1 MPISFDDVI
10 SIMKDIAAQLSSNTD
25 TYEQCNIRFERSA
38 SLVLLAVDVL
48 NPLFEI
54 IELTVSKKVDDK
66 KISWF
71 INGEPVEETCIT
83 YGNLID
89 RFRHLNLGVYN
100 TLVYLHR
107 EGKRGTNWTIEYDK
121 TRNLIVI
128 IDKTTGA
135 FLFKVTFT
143 PYNRLNENT
152 ELMVCFSDSQTY
164 EKFKSYGQ
172 LITALYS
179 KHIIKIQQKLG
190 PFIIKRQD
198 VATRVTNSTRC

>member
-10 SIMKDIAAQLSSNTD
+10 SIMKDIAAQLSSNT
-25 TYEQCNIRFERSA
+25 YEQCNIRFERSA
-38 SLVLLAVDVL
+38 STVLLAVDAL

-54 IELTVSKKVDDK
+54 IELTVSKKVADK

-71 INGEPVEETCIT
+71 INGEPVDETCIT

-89 RFRHLNLGVYN
+89 RFRHLNIAVYN
-100 TLVYLHR
+100 TLNYLHR
-107 EGKRGTNWTIEYDK
+107 QRTNWTIEYDK
-121 TRNLIVI
+121 MRNLILVT
-128 IDKTTGA
+128 DKTTGA

-143 PYNRLNENT
+143 PYNRLNEHT
-152 ELMVCFSDSQTY
+152 ELMVCFSDSQAY